1 MKKSFQKIAVFLVI
15 WGSFTAPVLGSAAVV
30 ANFLDL
36 AQNVVARGG
45 GHKGPVTPTPTPS
58 TAIKSFSDILKF
70 FSTANLT
77 INQVSSVAPSTISS
91 FYANFNNGRGF
102 PVGAVPSSWTTS
114 AYQGSALVPMSIV
127 INQIKA
133 VGFIDVMP
141 ILCNAAGNLIAAPT
155 ATGSGVPA
163 SVIWYA
169 WDRKGTL
176 VGTPVTVPVS
186 SGYVL
191 GSNSSTAFT
200 APVYV
205 SFGVDDLLLKTANPV
220 PYPAMLRFTA
230 TPPTGTGYVNVSQTL
245 AALSGI
251 ISKAGSSL
259 TPPVGLTQITDD
271 NLTGNQAQPFYFNF
285 GKWSY
290 AFGDNPW
297 STNPA
302 VTGGT
307 VNDLSSIFD
316 NINANPTFMTN
327 GISAILVAADQLGA
341 FIVNPVTNFPASLYL
356 HMFDNLGNALPGSPV
371 AVPVKSA
378 YALTKGATLTSF
390 TASPSG
396 SLVVGVGVNGSSITK
411 GNALAYPVQLTMKT
425 ALQAPTVTGSV
436 NVAQTLSALKGVI
449 SQAGSSLSQVTA
461 TLTGTQAQPF
471 NVNLGGGDA
480 WGYAFGNNPWST
492 NAAVTGGTVID
503 ALTNSTSIF
512 NNITA
517 ANMTDGISAIL
528 VAADKNGNFI
538 ANPATNFPASLYLHM
553 FDNKTGNA
561 LLGSPVIVPVNSAY
575 ALTKGATL
583 TSFTAAPDGSLVV
596 GVGVNGSNLTKGN
609 TKITYPVQLTMQA
622 ASIQTLQTITNALTG
637 AGATVT
643 PQTIILSNSANP
655 SQGEYFSS
663 IVFNMN
669 KGRGTE
675 LWSYAFGEV
684 NPFNKTADVGLNGL
698 AAEIL
703 TIKSITQ
710 AQWEAGVTFLFV
722 GVDGTG
728 TAMPNLITTPQE
740 SPLTT
745 FTLYIFDI
753 SGTLLSTSSDIPLTY
768 VANGPTSTPP
778 NPTFASLG
786 MQTEVYAGDGTS
798 ASGILANYLVP
809 VTVQIPNPVVIPF

>member
-45 GHKGPVTPTPTPS
+45 GHQGPVTPTPTPS
-58 TAIKSFSDILKF
+58 TAIQSYSDILKF

-220 PYPAMLRFTA
+220 PYPAMLKFTA
-230 TPPTGTGYVNVSQTL
+230 TPPTGTGYVNMSQTL
-245 AALSGI
+245 GALSEI
-251 ISKAGSSL
+251 ISKAGSSV

-271 NLTGNQAQPFYFNF
+271 NLIGNQAQPFYFNF
-285 GKWSY
+285 GRWGY

-297 STNPA
+297 STNAA

-307 VNDLSSIFD
+307 VHDLSTIFD

-327 GISAILVAADQLGA
+327 GISVILVAANQLGA

-356 HMFDNLGNALPGSPV
+356 HMFDYLGNPLPGSPKLV
-371 AVPVKSA
+371 SVKSA

-411 GNALAYPVQLTMKT
+411 GNALTYPVQLTMKT
-425 ALQAPTVTGSV
+425 ASQASTVTGSV
-436 NVAQTLSALKGVI
+436 NASQTLSALKGVI
-449 SQAGSSLSQVTA
+449 SQAGSSLSPVTA
-461 TLTGTQAQPF
+461 TLTGTPKSINF
-471 NVNLGGGDA
+471 NLGGGNA
-480 WGYAFGNNPWST
+480 WGFAFGGNPWSKNT
-492 NAAVTGGTVID
+492 AVTGGTVID
-503 ALTNSTSIF
+503 DLTNSTSIF

-538 ANPATNFPASLYLHM
+538 ANPATDFPASLYLHM
-553 FDNKTGNA
+553 FDNKTENA
-561 LLGSPVIVPVNSAY
+561 LPGSPVVVSVNSAY

-622 ASIQTLQTITNALTG
+622 ASIQTLQTITKALAG

-643 PQTIILSNSANP
+643 PQTIILSNSSNP

-669 KGRGTE
+669 KGPRAE
-675 LWSYAFGEV
+675 PWSYAFGEV
-684 NPFNKTADVGLNGL
+684 NPFSKTSDVGLNGL
-698 AAEIL
+698 AA
-703 TIKSITQ
+703 TIPTITQ

-768 VANGPTSTPP
+768 VANGPTSMSS
-778 NPTFASLG
+778 NPSFTSPG
-786 MQTEVYAGDGTS
+786 MQIEVYAGDGTS